1 MNTTAIKQ
9 VIDSISPLNAECWE
23 DLTAFFTIR
32 NVKKGEIILDQNEI
46 CKHVYFVNSGLM
58 RCYYFSPEGREITGE
73 FFDENCFL
81 TDYFSFSTQKP
92 STTLFQAL
100 EECELISIPRPAVY
114 LMYDKY
120 HAGERFGRLIA
131 ERSFIELM
139 NSILIEKTLSP
150 EQRYIKL
157 QSERPELLERVSLN
171 MIASFLRITP
181 EHLSRIR
188 KKMATTI
195 VAKKQKIKLKVA

>member
-1 MNTTAIKQ
+1 MNTTSIKQ
-9 VIDSISPLNAECWE
+9 VMDSILPLNAECWE
-23 DLTAFFTIR
+23 DFTSFFTIR
-32 NVKKGEIILDQNEI
+32 NVKKGEIILDLNEV

-58 RCYYFSPEGREITGE
+58 RCYYFTPEGREITGD
-73 FFDENCFL
+73 FFSANKFI
-81 TDYFSFSTQKP
+81 TDYFSFSTQKK
-92 STTLFQAL
+92 STCVFQAL
-100 EECELISIPRPAVY
+100 EDCELISIPRPAVY

-131 ERSFIELM
+131 EQSFIELM
-139 NSILIEKTLSP
+139 DSILAEKTMSP
-150 EQRYIKL
+150 EQRYKKL
-157 QSERPELLERVSLN
+157 ITDRAELLERVSLN

-188 KKMATTI
+188 KKMATTQ